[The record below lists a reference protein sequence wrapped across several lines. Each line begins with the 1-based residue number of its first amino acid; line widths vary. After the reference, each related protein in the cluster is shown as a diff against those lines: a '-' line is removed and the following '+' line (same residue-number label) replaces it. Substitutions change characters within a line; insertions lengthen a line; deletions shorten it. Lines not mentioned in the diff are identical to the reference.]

1 MSYKHPMDPLFQEIA
16 AKHGVR
22 EHIARSSTIVRQGAD
37 MPSMY
42 YLLSGK
48 VKIEQTAV
56 NGKSLLFAFSG
67 EGSWLGDLELFG
79 DTDEAN
85 CTVTT
90 VTHIEALRF
99 SLSVMRSNLK
109 LYPGLAESFAR
120 SLAQK
125 MWAYS
130 KMSTV
135 NILYPLLDRYARYL
149 YEMSADSP
157 TLPIALETSAGLLGA
172 GERQLQR
179 VLRTLTEQGIIER
192 TGRTLTVLDR
202 DGLKRLAGDLIQ

>member
-1 MSYKHPMDPLFQEIA
+1 MSYKHSMDPLFQKIA
-16 AKHGVR
+16 TQYGIR
-22 EHIARSSTIVRQGAD
+22 EHIARSSTIVRQGAN

-42 YLLSGK
+42 YLLGGK

-56 NGKSLLFAFSG
+56 NGKSILFAFSG

-79 DTDEAN
+79 DNDEAN
-85 CTVTT
+85 CTVMT
-90 VTHIEALRF
+90 VTDVEALRF
-99 SLSVMRSNLK
+99 PLELMRNNLK
-109 LYPGLAESFAR
+109 LYPGLSELFAR
-120 SLAQK
+120 SLAKK

-130 KMSTV
+130 RMSTV

-157 TLPIALETSAGLLGA
+157 TLPIALENSAGLLGA

-179 VLRTLTEQGIIER
+179 VLRTLAEQGIIER
-192 TGRTLTVLDR
+192 TGRTLTVLNR